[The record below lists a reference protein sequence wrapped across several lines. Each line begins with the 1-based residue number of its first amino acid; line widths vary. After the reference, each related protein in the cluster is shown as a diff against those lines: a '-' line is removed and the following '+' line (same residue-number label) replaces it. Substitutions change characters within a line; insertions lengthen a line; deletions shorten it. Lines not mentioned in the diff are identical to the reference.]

1 MSVPKLRFKE
11 FQDAWENISFKAL
24 FSFKNGVNAS
34 KEQYGSGIKFIN
46 VLDIINNPNGIF
58 YNEIIGSVE
67 VSLKDTEKNIVNY
80 GDIVFQRSPET
91 REEVGQSS
99 VYLSH
104 EPVVFGG
111 FVIRGHAQMNYV
123 PQFMNSALKTDKVR
137 DQITQL
143 SGGSTRFNIG
153 QDSLNKV
160 FVDLPILAEQT
171 KIASFL
177 SAVDDKI
184 AALRQ
189 EHDLWQQYKQGMMQQ
204 LFSQKLRFQDDNGQD
219 FPDWEEKTLGEI
231 VIINPKVKSLPN
243 SFIYIDLESVE
254 KGRLLLQKKLLLS
267 DAPSRAQRYLQKN
280 DILFQMVRPYQQNNY
295 HFNLNGDYVAST
307 GYAQIRTEQN
317 AQYVYFALHEKS
329 FLDEVINRCTG
340 TSYPSI
346 NSTDLSAINISLPSL
361 AEQTKIAACL
371 SSIDAKINA
380 VAQQL
385 EQARVWKQGL
395 LQQMFV

>member
-1 MSVPKLRFKE
+1 MNVPKLRFKE
-11 FQDAWENISFKAL
+11 FQDAWSPCVLNDFVSFAKGKGIAKADIDDD
-24 FSFKNGVNAS
+24 GVNFCIRYGELYTTYGQVIKTVVSKTNIAEKDSILSKAGDVIIPAS
-34 KEQYGSGIKFIN
+34 GETQI
-46 VLDIINNPNGIF
+46 DIATAACVTQNGIILGGDLNILSHSESGEWLAYYLSSTKKF
-58 YNEIIGSVE
+58 EIAQLAQGNSV
-67 VSLKDTEKNIVNY
+67 VHLYSSQLKD
-80 GDIVFQRSPET
+80 
-91 REEVGQSS
+91 
-99 VYLSH
+99 LS
-104 EPVVFGG
+104 
-111 FVIRGHAQMNYV
+111 I
-123 PQFMNSALKTDKVR
+123 
-137 DQITQL
+137 
-143 SGGSTRFNIG
+143 
-153 QDSLNKV
+153 NK
-160 FVDLPILAEQT
+160 PSHAEQT

>member
-80 GDIVFQRSPET
+80 GDIVFQRSSET

-204 LFSQKLRFQDDNGQD
+204 LFSQKRRFQDDNGQD
-219 FPDWEEKTLGEI
+219 FPDWEERTLGELSI
-231 VIINPKVKSLPN
+231 RSYQGINTVVDKIEYQSEGYPILQAKHITNEYLDFTDIRYISDLDFEKYKEKYLPRYN
-243 SFIYIDLESVE
+243 EPTRVFRRQFI
-254 KGRLLLQKKLLLS
+254 LS
-267 DAPSRAQRYLQKN
+267 HATLADS
-280 DILFQMVRPYQQNNY
+280 
-295 HFNLNGDYVAST
+295 S
-307 GYAQIRTEQN
+307 
-317 AQYVYFALHEKS
+317 
-329 FLDEVINRCTG
+329 NR
-340 TSYPSI
+340 
-346 NSTDLSAINISLPSL
+346 
-361 AEQTKIAACL
+361 
-371 SSIDAKINA
+371 
-380 VAQQL
+380 
-385 EQARVWKQGL
+385 R
-395 LQQMFV
+395 

>member
-80 GDIVFQRSPET
+80 GDIVFQRSSET